1 MAAAKA
7 RKGAHDDPNNR
18 TIARNR
24 RARHDY
30 DILDT
35 YECGLSL
42 LGSEI
47 KSLREGNVQLADTY
61 ARPERGELWL
71 LGLHIAPYSHAAGF
85 GGHQPERARKL
96 LLHRKEIEELTHRVA
111 IERVQLVPLS
121 LYFKDGR
128 AKVEIAVGRGR
139 KAHDKRQAMAER
151 DAQKEMRNAMGRALK
166 RGRH

>member
-85 GGHQPERARKL
+85 GGHQPERARKM

-121 LYFKDGR
+121 LYLKNGR
-128 AKVEIAVGRGR
+128 AKLELGVARSR
-139 KAHDKRQAMAER
+139 KMHDKRHAIAER
-151 DAQKEMRNAMGRALK
+151 DANREAERAMARAR
-166 RGRH
+166 RGA

>member
-96 LLHRKEIEELTHRVA
+96 LLHRKEIDRIIARSCSGSRNGWKYAPAQPLRTTFSARARSA
-111 IERVQLVPLS
+111 ICQPLAARP
-121 LYFKDGR
+121 L
-128 AKVEIAVGRGR
+128 
-139 KAHDKRQAMAER
+139 
-151 DAQKEMRNAMGRALK
+151 
-166 RGRH
+166 